1 MSKIGFSSNPSNGAS
16 HTWRSRRRFNYSSSK
31 GGWQAKGATP
41 PTPTAPTLNA
51 STDLQDMNDATGL
64 AARMRGMAVMYN
76 SYSDFPTEAYKG
88 TFAYTRDTNELYVW
102 TGDEPVSAPV
112 FVGDVAVFAGGTQ
125 GASWGTVQ
133 NTVDYTSISTPANA
147 TDLGDLSRAAYLN
160 TSMGDGSRGLTTGYN
175 YLSNSSTEIN
185 YWSYSTPGNAVGY
198 FGAQVSKLYA
208 VGGFGDGTYAI
219 WGGGAVSGNPAN
231 NIQYV
236 TVQTIASATQI
247 GGLSVTLTYLT
258 GCCDGIWGL
267 FAGGTRPGVDNAI
280 RTNIEYMTTATLSG
294 TSTWGDLSVGRTSAE
309 AICDGVRGIFAG
321 GGTDGQGTQTDLIDY
336 VTVQTQGTAQ
346 SFGNLTIASSG
357 YMGTTD
363 GTTGVFANEDVAGAT
378 SFIDQISTTTGG
390 TATDYG
396 YGLSVHRRAGA
407 ASSGA

>member
-1 MSKIGFSSNPSNGAS
+1 MSKIGFPSNPSGGAE
-16 HTWRSRRRFNYSSSK
+16 HKWRSRRRFNYDNTR
-31 GGWQAKGATP
+31 GGWAASGGSFASD
-41 PTPTAPTLNA
+41 APALN
-51 STDLQDMNDATGL
+51 SNTSISDFNDSTGL
-64 AARMRGMAVMYN
+64 ANKLTGKAALYN
-76 SYSDFPTEAYKG
+76 TYNDLPTEAYKG
-88 TFAYTRDTNELYVW
+88 TFAYVADTNKLYMW
-102 TGDEPVSAPV
+102 TGAEPVTAPV

-175 YLSNSSTEIN
+175 YHSNSSTEIN

-208 VGGFGDGTYAI
+208 VGGFGDGTYGI
-219 WGGGAVSGNPAN
+219 WGGGAVSGNPAS

-236 TVQTIASATQI
+236 TVQTTGSATQI
-247 GGLSVTLTYLT
+247 GNLSVTLTYLT
-258 GCCDGIWGL
+258 GLCDGIWGL

-280 RTNIEYMTTATLSG
+280 RTNIEFMTTATLSG

-321 GGTDGQGTQTDLIDY
+321 GGTDSQGTQTDLIDY
-336 VTVQTQGTAQ
+336 ITVQTQGTAQ
-346 SFGNLTIASSG
+346 SFGNLTTASSG
-357 YMGTTD
+357 YMGATD
-363 GTTGVFANEDVAGAT
+363 GTTGVFANEDIAGST

-407 ASSGA
+407 ASSGS